1 MSERTIVIGVL
12 MEDAG
17 LTLEQLC
24 SVCAVDPQWVR
35 DRVVQGHLQASGTEP
50 AQWRFGSREIRRVR
64 QIRQIERAFDADP
77 ELAALVAD
85 LSDELD
91 QLRSRLRRLGN

>member
-1 MSERTIVIGVL
+1 MPERAVLIGVL
-12 MEDAG
+12 VEETG

-24 SVCAVDPQWVR
+24 SVCAVDPQWVA
-35 DRVVQGHLQASGTEP
+35 DHVMQGHLPANGTEP
-50 AQWRFGSREIRRVR
+50 SQWRFGSREIRRVR

-85 LSDELD
+85 LVDELD
-91 QLRSRLRRLGN
+91 GLRARLRRQDA